1 MLSIIL
7 FLALTGLSVPF
18 FTNTLGS
25 IKKGILGT
33 LTMYLVLMILVDVA
47 VGLGNA
53 VERSSHRVHME
64 AVKIDA
70 TLLMSNKKL
79 VNKNIKQLLAIASE
93 GRMNT
98 KEVKD
103 LFEGAACLINNEKFE
118 DVNIRCAL
126 LVERPFEYH
135 LKPLTAYQFEYH
147 YFGKWIPQGYSY
159 VLSKVNSIKEEW
171 KADMAQIIW
180 ESKYTNDCYE
190 ANIQYTQSSAEGLD
204 YVCRQKAKKA
214 YQKHLAKKGAK

>member
-1 MLSIIL
+1 
-7 FLALTGLSVPF
+7 
-18 FTNTLGS
+18 
-25 IKKGILGT
+25 
-33 LTMYLVLMILVDVA
+33 MILMDVGVA
-47 VGLGNA
+47 FLNA
-53 VERSSHRVHME
+53 IERSSHRVHME

-70 TLLMSNKKL
+70 MLLMSNKKL

-147 YFGKWIPQGYSY
+147 FFAKWIPEGYSY
-159 VLSKVNSIKEEW
+159 VKTKVNNIHTNW
-171 KADMAQIIW
+171 KADMAKITW
-180 ESKYTNDCYE
+180 ESRYTNDCFE
-190 ANIQYTQSSAEGLD
+190 RNIQYTKSSHKGLD

-214 YQKHLAKKGAK
+214 YQKHLAEKGAKK